1 VAISPHQNR
10 PRHEDRGSSAALFI
24 RPFLNGKQVWHTLSA
39 ETFDQAKSEAGQ
51 VDLAL
56 DAQSKGL
63 SVKEL
68 ESLTNI
74 GRVPIKTAVDHFLSK
89 KSRKKQK
96 TYKGYLLHLN
106 FFLESTKV
114 RFLDDVTNKTLE
126 RFADSLAA
134 EGYSA
139 RTQHNMMLTVLSM
152 LKANKWKTEFSLKG
166 DLPAFQDEDANVI
179 GLRTAV
185 GSVDA
190 PG

>member
-96 TYKGYLLHLN
+96 TYKVAY
-106 FFLESTKV
+106 ST
-114 RFLDDVTNKTLE
+114 
-126 RFADSLAA
+126 
-134 EGYSA
+134 
-139 RTQHNMMLTVLSM
+139 
-152 LKANKWKTEFSLKG
+152 
-166 DLPAFQDEDANVI
+166 
-179 GLRTAV
+179 
-185 GSVDA
+185 
-190 PG
+190 